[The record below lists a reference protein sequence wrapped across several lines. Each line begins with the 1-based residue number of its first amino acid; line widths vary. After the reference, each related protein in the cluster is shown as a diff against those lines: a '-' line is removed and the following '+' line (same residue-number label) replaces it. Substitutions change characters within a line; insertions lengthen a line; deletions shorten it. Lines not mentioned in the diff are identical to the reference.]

1 MSDDLDG
8 SPGAAP
14 AAPPPPSGPGT
25 SARPDA
31 GHPGTVSGSPDFAA
45 RAADTVESV
54 VALVRDRTVRP
65 VTLAARAVVFGVV
78 VAAGSLVL
86 TVLLSVA
93 LVRVLTVYAFSGRVW
108 ASDLLVG
115 AVFAAAGLAAWSRR
129 APRRTAG
136 ASR

>member
-1 MSDDLDG
+1 
-8 SPGAAP
+8 
-14 AAPPPPSGPGT
+14 
-25 SARPDA
+25 
-31 GHPGTVSGSPDFAA
+31 V
-45 RAADTVESV
+45 VESL
-54 VALVRDRTVRP
+54 VAVVRDRTVRP

-93 LVRVLTVYAFSGRVW
+93 LVRILTVYAFSGRVW

-115 AVFAAAGLAAWSRR
+115 AVFVVAGLAAWSRR
-129 APRRTAG
+129 SPRHAAG

>member
-8 SPGAAP
+8 SPAEPPTAPPPSAGASGTTGTT
-14 AAPPPPSGPGT
+14 AAPPVP
-25 SARPDA
+25 
-31 GHPGTVSGSPDFAA
+31 GSPDLAS

-93 LVRVLTVYAFSGRVW
+93 LVRILTVYAFSGRVW

-115 AVFAAAGLAAWSRR
+115 AVFVAAGLAAWARRTPRR
-129 APRRTAG
+129 AAG

>member
-8 SPGAAP
+8 SPGEPP
-14 AAPPPPSGPGT
+14 AAPPPPPAGVSERPG
-25 SARPDA
+25 
-31 GHPGTVSGSPDFAA
+31 SGSPGPVSGGPDLAA
-45 RAADTVESV
+45 RAADAVESV

-93 LVRVLTVYAFSGRVW
+93 LVRILTVYAFAGRVW

-115 AVFAAAGLAAWSRR
+115 AVFVAAGLAAWSRR
-129 APRRTAG
+129 SPRRTAG